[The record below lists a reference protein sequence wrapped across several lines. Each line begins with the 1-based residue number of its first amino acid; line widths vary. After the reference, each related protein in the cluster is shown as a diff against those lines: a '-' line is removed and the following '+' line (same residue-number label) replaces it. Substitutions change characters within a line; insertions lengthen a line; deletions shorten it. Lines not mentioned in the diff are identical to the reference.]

1 MSSGL
6 GTAIRGFALGCW
18 ALSGCYLDLQGT
30 AGEGGTA
37 AAGGNGPGVG
47 GGGGGVSCGDGMVGP
62 GEDCDGAN
70 LGEANCRTRGFDEG
84 TLACSPTCTFDTS
97 DCVLELCGNGTIDPP
112 EDCDGSDLGGASC
125 ESRGYLPG
133 GTLACVADCSFDD
146 TGCVLG
152 YTTNF
157 EGGMPAAFVQT
168 GNLPWTTQGTVF
180 HTGAFSAQSGAIAN
194 NQTTGMQLTLVFAEP
209 GEIRFFQRVSS
220 ENGFDFL
227 RFFIDGAQQTQ
238 WSGTSAV
245 SFTEQS
251 YPVTAG
257 THVFEW
263 RYAKDFATASGSDA
277 AWVDDI
283 LAVGGE
289 LP

>member
-6 GTAIRGFALGCW
+6 GTASRWLALCCW

-30 AGEGGTA
+30 AGEGGSA
-37 AAGGNGPGVG
+37 AAGGGGVGGVG
-47 GGGGGVSCGDGMVGP
+47 GGAICGDGRIDA
-62 GEDCDGAN
+62 GENCDGAN
-70 LGEANCRTRGFDEG
+70 LGQATCKTQGFGEG
-84 TLACSPTCTFDTS
+84 TLACSPTCAFDTS
-97 DCVLELCGNGTIDPP
+97 ACVLDLCGNGEIDAP

-152 YTTNF
+152 YTTTF
-157 EGGMPAAFVQT
+157 EGGMPAAFAET

-180 HTGAFSAQSGAIAN
+180 HTGAFSAQSGAITH
-194 NQTTGMQLTLVFAEP
+194 NQTSGMQLTLVFDAP

-227 RFFIDGAQQTQ
+227 RFFIDDVQQTQ
-238 WSGTSAV
+238 WSGTTAT
-245 SFTEQS
+245 SFTQQT

-263 RYAKDFATASGSDA
+263 RYTKDVGVNAGSDA

-283 LAVGGE
+283 VAVGGE